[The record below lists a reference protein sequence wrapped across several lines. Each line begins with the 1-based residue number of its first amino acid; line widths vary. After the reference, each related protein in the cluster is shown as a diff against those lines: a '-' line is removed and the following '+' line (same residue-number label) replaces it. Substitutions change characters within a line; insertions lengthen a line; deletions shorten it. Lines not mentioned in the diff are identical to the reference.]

1 MKKNYYK
8 PEVNKLKAASRANR
22 NLNARKSMELPKRDK
37 SRPMSVFS
45 TSVMNQTPNNPASMI
60 MTPKLLSSID
70 LISIE
75 VSPKNKPLQNS
86 KSQNMF
92 ETKTYV
98 RKQQYKRMT
107 ALLEKEE
114 AEIFEK

>member
-22 NLNARKSMELPKRDK
+22 NFNARKSMELPKREK
-37 SRPMSVFS
+37 TRPMSVFS
-45 TSVMNQTPNNPASMI
+45 TSAMNQTPCNPTSMI
-60 MTPKLLSSID
+60 LTPKLLSSID

-75 VSPKNKPLQNS
+75 VSPKNMPLQTS

-98 RKQQYKRMT
+98 RNRMMNSA
-107 ALLEKEE
+107 ALS
-114 AEIFEK
+114 